1 MTYLLAV
8 VRFIL
13 TVIVA
18 LLLALLLTGCTVGP
32 KYIKPTVATTPKY
45 KEEAPT
51 SFNQSDQ
58 WQPARPGDQASRG
71 NWWEIFGDSELNKL
85 EEQIEGSNQ
94 DLKVAEARFR
104 EARAAIRFSRA
115 SQFPTVSTAPSAA
128 YVKSSDFSPNFPSK
142 VEESGKGDFVLPF
155 DLSYELDLWGRVR
168 RNVAAA
174 REEAQATAADY
185 ETAKLSLQAELAMD
199 YFELRS
205 ADAQKQLLDD
215 TVKAYT
221 DNVQLTLNRFK
232 GGVAPKADVAQAQT
246 QLDTTRVQD
255 TDVTVQRAEFEHA
268 IAILI
273 GKPPAEFSLATAPL
287 NYQPPSTPIGLPSEL
302 LQRRPDIAA
311 AERRVAEANE
321 QIGIARAAYFPT
333 VNLDGTVGFAG
344 SQGSNWFSWP
354 SGFWAV
360 GPALAETLL
369 DAGRRRATSESARA
383 NFDAA
388 VASYRQTSLTAFQ
401 EVEDNVAALRI
412 LENETQ
418 QQQQAITSSQES
430 LQLFT
435 NRYKGGVDAYLQ
447 VITAQTIELANE
459 RNAIDI
465 MRRRLDAS
473 VLLIKALGGGWN
485 VSNLPTFGASSGRA
499 DDHQNVR
506 GGSTNLARSQC
517 SGSQCPP
524 SEITAI

>member
-1 MTYLLAV
+1 MRYFFAV
-8 VRFIL
+8 MCFLVSS
-13 TVIVA
+13 IVA
-18 LLLALLLTGCTVGP
+18 LLLILLIIALEGCTVGP
-32 KYIKPTVATTPKY
+32 KYVKPAVPTSATFKEETPASY
-45 KEEAPT
+45 KE
-51 SFNQSDQ
+51 SDQ
-58 WQPARPGDQASRG
+58 WQPAHPGDQRSRG
-71 NWWEIFGDSELNKL
+71 NWWEVFGDPELNKL
-85 EEQIEGSNQ
+85 EEQIAGSNQ
-94 DLKVAEARFR
+94 NLKVAEARFR
-104 EARAAIRFSRA
+104 EARAAIRFNRA
-115 SQFPTVSTAPSAA
+115 AQFPTITTSPSAS
-128 YVKSSDFSPNFPSK
+128 YVKSSDFSQNSPSK
-142 VEESGKGDFVLPF
+142 VEEASTGNFVLPF

-185 ETAKLSLQAELAMD
+185 ETAKLSLEAELALD
-199 YFELRS
+199 YFELCS

-221 DNVQLTLNRFK
+221 DNLQLTLNRFK

-246 QLDTTRVQD
+246 QLDATRVQD
-255 TDVTVQRAEFEHA
+255 TDVTVQRAQFEHA

-273 GKPPAEFSLATAPL
+273 GKPPADFSLPVAPL
-287 NYQPPSTPIGLPSEL
+287 NYQPPSIPIGLPSEL

-311 AERRVAEANE
+311 AERRVAAANQ

-333 VNLDGTVGFAG
+333 VTLGGTAGFAG
-344 SQGSNWFSWP
+344 TRGSNWFTWP

-360 GPALAETLL
+360 GPALAQTLF

-383 NFDAA
+383 NYDAT
-388 VASYRQTSLTAFQ
+388 VATYRQTSLTAFQ

-418 QQQQAITSSQES
+418 EQQQAVASSQES

-435 NRYKGGVDAYLQ
+435 NRYKGGVDTYLQ
-447 VITAQTIELANE
+447 VITAQTTELANE

-465 MRRRLDAS
+465 QRRRLDAS

-485 VSNLPTFGASSGRA
+485 VSNLPTFGASS
-499 DDHQNVR
+499 VR
-506 GGSTNLARSQC
+506 DY
-517 SGSQCPP
+517 
-524 SEITAI
+524 

>member
-1 MTYLLAV
+1 MKYLFALM
-8 VRFIL
+8 RFIL
-13 TVIVA
+13 TGVVA
-18 LLLALLLTGCTVGP
+18 LLLVLLIVALEGCTVGP
-32 KYIKPTVATTPKY
+32 KYVKPSVPTTPTY
-45 KEEAPT
+45 KEDTPA
-51 SFNQSDQ
+51 SFKESEQ
-58 WQPARPGDQASRG
+58 WQRAHPGDQASRG
-71 NWWEIFGDSELNKL
+71 NWWEIFSDPELNKL
-85 EEQIEGSNQ
+85 EEQIADSNQ

-104 EARAAIRFSRA
+104 EARAAIRFNRA
-115 SQFPTVSTAPSAA
+115 AQFPTISTSPSAS
-128 YVKSSDFSPNFPSK
+128 YVKNSDFSPSFPSK
-142 VEESGKGDFVLPF
+142 IQEANTGSFVLPF
-155 DLSYELDLWGRVR
+155 DLSYEVDLWGRVR
-168 RNVAAA
+168 RSVAAA

-185 ETAKLSLQAELAMD
+185 QTAKLSLEAELALD

-221 DNVQLTLNRFK
+221 DNLGLTLNRFK

-255 TDVTVQRAEFEHA
+255 TDVTVQRAQFEHA

-273 GKPPAEFSLATAPL
+273 GKPPADFSLAAAPL
-287 NYQPPSTPIGLPSEL
+287 NNQPPSIPIGLPSEL

-311 AERRVAEANE
+311 AERRVAEANQ

-333 VNLDGTVGFAG
+333 VTLGGTAGFAG
-344 SQGSNWFSWP
+344 TQGSNWFTWP

-360 GPALAETLL
+360 GPALAQTLF

-383 NFDAA
+383 NYDAT
-388 VASYRQTSLTAFQ
+388 VATYRQTSLIAFQ

-412 LENETQ
+412 LENEGQ
-418 QQQQAITSSQES
+418 QQKQAIASSAES

-435 NRYKGGVDAYLQ
+435 NRYKGGVDTYLQ

-459 RNAIDI
+459 RNDIDI
-465 MRRRLDAS
+465 QRRRLDAS

-485 VSNLPTFGASSGRA
+485 ASSLPTFGASS
-499 DDHQNVR
+499 VR
-506 GGSTNLARSQC
+506 DY
-517 SGSQCPP
+517 
-524 SEITAI
+524 